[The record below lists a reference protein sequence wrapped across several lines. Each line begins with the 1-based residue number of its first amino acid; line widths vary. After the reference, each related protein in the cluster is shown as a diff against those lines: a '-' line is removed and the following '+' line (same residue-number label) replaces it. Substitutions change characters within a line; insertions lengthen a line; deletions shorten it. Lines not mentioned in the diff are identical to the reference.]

1 MPEKEI
7 PKIYTV
13 IQGLTKDIDEQKT
26 ELEKMEERLRKVEQE
41 VSLIPGALESL
52 QSKILNKMDSDQVE
66 TLKEII
72 QNNKANMSKLIW
84 LAIGSIFSI
93 LTAMALSF
101 LTKFIF

>member
-13 IQGLTKDIDEQKT
+13 IDGLTQDIVEQKK
-26 ELEKMEERLRKVEQE
+26 ELNKMEARLRDVERE
-41 VSLIPGALESL
+41 VSLIPGALERL
-52 QSKILNKMDSDQVE
+52 ESKILNKMDSDQVE